1 MYENLLKTITNLGSP
16 KVLVVGD
23 FVLDIYTYG
32 DAVKISPEAP
42 VPVLKITKT
51 EHRCGGAGS
60 VAANLTALG
69 AKAYCLGVIGD
80 DRDSEILKT
89 KLIEAGADID
99 GLFKAANR
107 PTISKQRLIGLAQH
121 LRRQQLIRTDRE
133 STNPLSDELNEAIL
147 AAYKENLPKV
157 DMVCLQDYNKGLL
170 SDSLCRQMIR
180 LTNQVNKKVLVDP
193 CMTSDYSKYI
203 GATVIT
209 PNRKESSAAAGFEV
223 TDAETAAKAAD
234 YLLQKLQLEAVV
246 ITLDKEGA
254 YLKTESKSLM
264 IPTRPRSVYDVTGAG
279 DMVLATLAA
288 ALAAGCDYE
297 AAVKLSNIAGGIE
310 VEKFGTA
317 TVTIGE
323 ITDEINKQ
331 DRGPGGKIRTADSLL
346 SEIARH
352 RRQKKTIVFTNGC
365 FDVLHIG
372 HVEYLQFCRQQGDI
386 VVVGLNSDSSVK
398 MIKGSDRPINNQ
410 HDRAA
415 ILAALEMVDYIAVF
429 TEPDPMNLIK
439 KVRPEV
445 LVKGEDWAVKGV
457 VGREFVESYGGK
469 VALAPLVKSKSSS
482 ATIEEMRLLEAES

>member
-23 FVLDIYTYG
+23 FMLDIYIYG

-42 VPVLKITKT
+42 VPVLKTAET

-60 VAANLTALG
+60 VARNLTALG

-99 GLFKAANR
+99 GLLKEINR

-121 LRRQQLIRTDRE
+121 LHRQQLIRIDRE
-133 STNPLSDELNEAIL
+133 SADPLSKEMNEAIL
-147 AAYKENLPKV
+147 AAYKDNLPKI

-180 LTNQVNKKVLVDP
+180 LGKNAGKKVLVDP
-193 CMTSDYSKYI
+193 CLTSDYSKYT
-203 GATVIT
+203 GATAIT

-223 TDAETAAKAAD
+223 TDAETAAKAAN
-234 YLLQKLQLEAVV
+234 YLFQKLQLEAVV
-246 ITLDKEGA
+246 ITLDKQGA
-254 YLKTESKSLM
+254 YLKTDSKSLM

-288 ALAAGCDYE
+288 ALAAGCDYQ
-297 AAVKLSNIAGGIE
+297 AAVRLSNIAGGIE

-317 TVTIGE
+317 TVTIQEIADE
-323 ITDEINKQ
+323 ITGQSRDSG
-331 DRGPGGKIRTADSLL
+331 DKIRTADSLL
-346 SEIARH
+346 SEIAWH
-352 RRQKKTIVFTNGC
+352 RRQNKTVVFTNGC

-372 HVEYLQFCRQQGDI
+372 HVEYLQFCRRQGDI

-415 ILAALEMVDYIAVF
+415 ILAALEAVDYVTVF
-429 TEPDPMNLIK
+429 TEPEPTNLIE

-445 LVKGEDWAVKGV
+445 LVKGADWAVKGV

-469 VALAPLVKSKSSS
+469 VALAPLVESKSSS
-482 ATIEEMRLLEAES
+482 ATIEKIKSLET